1 MKQYSGIILSS
12 SVRPAAPGEGEV
24 KGVDVKLQ
32 ELHRGEAGTE
42 GQSVGTRGLDWV
54 PLGAEP
60 VLSPAVC
67 TWGDM
72 FVILTLPQTG
82 LCYLPPAE

>member
-1 MKQYSGIILSS
+1 M
-12 SVRPAAPGEGEV
+12 
-24 KGVDVKLQ
+24 
-32 ELHRGEAGTE
+32 GT
-42 GQSVGTRGLDWV
+42 GGLDWV